1 MGTFPKY
8 GPITEDLMNDAEW
21 IASGMQDDTFA
32 AADIADTLYDWY
44 VKGLVFG
51 INLTEENQ

>member
-1 MGTFPKY
+1 MNKY

-32 AADIADTLYDWY
+32 APDIADILYDWY
-44 VKGLVFG
+44 VKGLVAG
-51 INLTEENQ
+51 INLSEES